1 MTRRGGVIAG
11 ENSPAITLFFQR
23 TCAKMRTGSA
33 EKKVSHPMHR
43 RCIGWCRRATPVQ
56 NILYI

>member
-11 ENSPAITLFFQR
+11 ENSPAITLFFSGPAQK
-23 TCAKMRTGSA
+23 CAPGPL
-33 EKKVSHPMHR
+33 KKKPAIRCTV
-43 RCIGWCRRATPVQ
+43 RCIGWCRRAAPVQ